1 MQDVN
6 KKSNLHEKNNVNKL
20 RAMFEGMSVGETAD
34 KLKTQVKGYSV
45 KAITE
50 GMLKKH
56 KLGDAMAAIC
66 DMKELEEEIRES
78 VKSGLPVYGF
88 FREKKMWS
96 CFLFD
101 KVDISRNELSPEPE
115 SGNDTLCIY
124 RLRKSYVHPD
134 AEGARE
140 DMAEV
145 AHSNVYQKV
154 IDVFDD
160 GKSDGFIWKDKV
172 YVCKKDKVTGI
183 PYGLIVGIALGL
195 VYGMLFDN
203 LALGISIGFCFG
215 ISFSMIW
222 GTSTHKYAE
231 HGMAEK
237 TESKDA
243 DSITDGTVS
252 EDADNTADEAGS
264 EDADSITDGAG
275 SEDADNT
282 TDGAKS
288 ADDNNTDE

>member
-1 MQDVN
+1 MRKKQGVN
-6 KKSNLHEKNNVNKL
+6 KKGNLREKNNVNKL

-56 KLGDAMAAIC
+56 KLGDAMAAVC
-66 DMKELEEEIRES
+66 DMKELEEEIQES
-78 VKSGLPVYGF
+78 IKSGLLVYGF

-172 YVCKKDKVTGI
+172 YVCKKDRATGI

-222 GTSTHKYAE
+222 GTSTHRYAE

-237 TESKDA
+237 TKSK
-243 DSITDGTVS
+243 
-252 EDADNTADEAGS
+252 
-264 EDADSITDGAG
+264 DADSITDGAG
-275 SEDADNT
+275 SEDADGI
-282 TDGAKS
+282 TDGSKTSSGDS
-288 ADDNNTDE
+288 AADNESDNDTDE